1 MYFSINFQSKIN
13 YQLSGGNVGT
23 VVELVLV
30 GGLPGTFDE
39 DTIVGT
45 HPAVDHANVVGDLL
59 NLEDGVLLVQ
69 QRLVLLLGGKDN
81 AVGGLQA
88 DRGCSGGHCCQCI
101 LNLNQFA
108 GRAEMKR
115 EKVLKLNSG
124 VILRSRWSDILDIQ
138 RSSGPDRFA
147 SVNLK
152 DYLNVVRENE

>member
-1 MYFSINFQSKIN
+1 MYFTINFQNKIN

-45 HPAVDHANVVGDLL
+45 HPAVDHANMVGDLL

-88 DRGCSGGHCCQCI
+88 D
-101 LNLNQFA
+101 
-108 GRAEMKR
+108 
-115 EKVLKLNSG
+115 
-124 VILRSRWSDILDIQ
+124 
-138 RSSGPDRFA
+138 
-147 SVNLK
+147 
-152 DYLNVVRENE
+152 